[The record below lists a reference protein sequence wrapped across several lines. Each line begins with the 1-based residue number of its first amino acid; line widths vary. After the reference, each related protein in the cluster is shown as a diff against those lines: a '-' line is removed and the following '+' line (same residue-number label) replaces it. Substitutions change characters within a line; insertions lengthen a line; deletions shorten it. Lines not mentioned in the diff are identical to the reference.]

1 MTNAI
6 TIGSTLRKLRGKAP
20 RSAVADACG
29 ISISA
34 LTMYETGKR
43 IPRDEIKVKL
53 ARFYGRTVESIFFE
67 QECHRM

>member
-1 MTNAI
+1 MPNAI
-6 TIGSTLRKLRGKAP
+6 TIGSTLRKLRGKVP
-20 RSAVADACG
+20 RSEVADACG

-53 ARFYGRTVESIFFE
+53 ASFYGRTVESIFFE

>member
-1 MTNAI
+1 MPNAI

-20 RSAVADACG
+20 RSVVADACG

>member
-1 MTNAI
+1 MPNAI
-6 TIGSTLRKLRGKAP
+6 TIGSTLRKLRGKTP

>member
-1 MTNAI
+1 MPNAI
-6 TIGSTLRKLRGKAP
+6 TIGRTLRKLRGKVP

-53 ARFYGRTVESIFFE
+53 ASFYCRTVESIFFE